1 MEIIPAI
8 DISNGKCVRLFKG
21 KKGTETIYFKNPLDA
36 LMFWIKK
43 GAKRIHIVDLDG
55 AWGTDINK
63 NLLKDLI
70 KTGASMT
77 RIQVG
82 GGIRNIKTA
91 TELINLGAD
100 RIIIGTLAVKR
111 PQVIEELARMIGSD
125 RLIIALDYK
134 KEKIQVQ
141 GWTEET
147 SINPFEFGKN
157 VAKKG
162 AGFILFSSV
171 ESDGALTGPDVPS
184 IKKMLQS
191 IQIPLIVAGGIRNEK
206 DIEMLKQLG
215 VSAVIIGKAFYEKK
229 IPFSVFQKY

>member
-36 LMFWIKK
+36 LKFWIKK

-70 KTGASMT
+70 KNGASMT

-100 RIIIGTLAVKR
+100 RIIIGTLAVR
-111 PQVIEELARMIGSD
+111 QPQIIEELANIIGSD
-125 RLIIALDYK
+125 RLIVALDYK
-134 KEKIQVQ
+134 KEKVHVQ

-147 SINPFEFGKN
+147 DISPFELGKV
-157 VAKKG
+157 VAEKG

-184 IKKMLQS
+184 IKKMIQS
-191 IQIPLIVAGGIRNEK
+191 LQIPLIVAGGIRDER

-229 IPFSVFQKY
+229 IPFSIFQKY

>member
-157 VAKKG
+157 IAKKG